1 MHKLS
6 LKIFGFI
13 KNFIDFLKILI
24 VFSFLMLLLYWI
36 NNLAGYNWKFLN
48 FIVPL
53 LDFYLDL
60 GERIFNGTTQLF
72 AATFEHKYAGAI
84 VVIGLIY
91 LFVQILY
98 WITDFAQNVYEE
110 GRKFIHKIEEDSLNK
125 SLAKVQLKEQNTIK
139 FFQIFVSV
147 RAKSKLLLR
156 GQNIDLE
163 EQKQILYKYL
173 IEKTGVSPDSFEE
186 GVVFTFKIDDI
197 DNILD
202 IFSKLPESNAPV
214 DYLICI
220 QVQNENKAVSLDKIK
235 ILSNLEIYNKVIMLT
250 ETLYRYNF
258 NKNCRY
264 ESSQL
269 GIYQKNNKNFEVHY
283 FVKKENI

>member
-98 WITDFAQNVYEE
+98 WITDFAQNIYEE

-235 ILSNLEIYNKVIMLT
+235 ILSNLEIYNKVI
-250 ETLYRYNF
+250 
-258 NKNCRY
+258 
-264 ESSQL
+264 
-269 GIYQKNNKNFEVHY
+269 FEGKTVT
-283 FVKKENI
+283 